1 MLQDDC
7 YSRSIPI
14 EIQEE
19 LDVNREELATY
30 LNTRLHGPA
39 ALTPSQRIPYDII
52 LGAVQ
57 SGRPGAFFIDAP
69 GGTGKSYVLNSILAA
84 VRLLTPDS
92 IAIAVAASGIAA
104 TLLLQGRTFH
114 SRFKAPLDVTETST
128 LGISEQS
135 NLAELIRRAKLIVWD
150 EAPMNNRFHLEALDR
165 CLQMICRSTLVFGGK
180 PMLLAGDFRQV
191 LPVVKRGSRAQ
202 TVNAVVKRSH
212 LWQHFQ
218 CFSLHENIRVLRNG
232 SDGQLLGLVIGF

>member
-165 CLQMICRSTLVFGGK
+165 CLQMICRSTLVFGGR

-202 TVNAVVKRSH
+202 TVNAVVKRSATFPV
-212 LWQHFQ
+212 FQ
-218 CFSLHENIRVLRNG
+218 S
-232 SDGQLLGLVIGF
+232 S